1 MTNDTAALMA
11 TLLANFR
18 TIRFAPTEE
27 CLPRSSTHRDWWRAA
42 KARHADRQAVYDYRA
57 RLRKALIAHGHRQ
70 FLDRVEIDPDGG
82 WRLHLFVAD
91 DAAMHLLGEI
101 TEGRCDLGD
110 PASFDPEEFV
120 TTQIEEWRA

>member
-1 MTNDTAALMA
+1 MTDFPSLAA

-18 TIRFAPTEE
+18 TIRFPATEE
-27 CLPRSSTHRDWWRAA
+27 CFPRSSTHRDWWSAA
-42 KARHADRQAVYDYRA
+42 KARHADRQTVYDYRD
-57 RLRKALIAHGHRQ
+57 RLRNALIAHGHRE
-70 FLDRVEIDPDGG
+70 FLDRMEPDPDGG

-101 TEGRCDLGD
+101 TEGRCDPGD

-120 TTQIEEWRA
+120 HDAA